1 MCGEDF
7 CEHFDFSQKVSGL
20 LQDFRECV
28 QDLLAQYGD
37 IQIPIFYNRRWTSKA
52 FKRFLTFPKK
62 VSILQ
67 RMCATYI
74 GPPETFKFQFW
85 EEDKTVWR
93 LFWLFPRKFRNFL
106 ASVKNVQINFL
117 TGGGQ
122 HKSHVLKIIFLII
135 FTFPKKVLTV
145 FFSGRGQH
153 KSCKDCARQ
162 LFTNHTKGTT
172 LGNITAI
179 TIIII
184 NKIFMIIGFWITV
197 MVITQI
203 FEQWSHQK

>member
-1 MCGEDF
+1 MMCGEDF

-52 FKRFLTFPKK
+52 VKRFLTFPKK

-145 FFSGRGQH
+145 FFQDVDNTSPV
-153 KSCKDCARQ
+153 K
-162 LFTNHTKGTT
+162 TV
-172 LGNITAI
+172 LGSFSQITPKEPLLV
-179 TIIII
+179 TSPPSP
-184 NKIFMIIGFWITV
+184 FL
-197 MVITQI
+197 
-203 FEQWSHQK
+203 WS